1 MHCTTKYCK
10 VNLFPGDTNLMN
22 LQDSIKI
29 VNKQINHELN
39 ANKMYVTVSEIEFF
53 MFCPP
58 ENH

>member
-1 MHCTTKYCK
+1 
-10 VNLFPGDTNLMN
+10 MN

-39 ANKMYVTVSEIEFF
+39 ANKMYVAVSEIGFF